1 LREERSWPTQT
12 IVTEP
17 VRRVQVGQF
26 AQALD
31 RVEYLLRNCGYL
43 AERKGDCV
51 VLSDNAHWL
60 DFRDLAPWLPF
71 RADALETFPWVREF
85 SRRGSESCKLG
96 PERFLERV
104 HGYKFP
110 ARGLDG
116 LVAYLVKALS
126 AVGVITNYSC
136 AGHVGF
142 LVIGIERGCSSAW
155 STILIRDVEA
165 KLRLRERWQVE
176 NGMLYVPRGDHVDW
190 VEYFLEVLDVADLLY
205 QERIRL
211 REIRREIALQMDAR
225 AEQFAFESIL
235 LNMDLLLQQ
244 VS

>member
-1 LREERSWPTQT
+1 MIISERIGRLQERFAASLRGEKAYPNLTMLP
-12 IVTEP
+12 EP

-60 DFRDLAPWLPF
+60 DFRDL
-71 RADALETFPWVREF
+71 
-85 SRRGSESCKLG
+85 
-96 PERFLERV
+96 
-104 HGYKFP
+104 
-110 ARGLDG
+110 
-116 LVAYLVKALS
+116 
-126 AVGVITNYSC
+126 
-136 AGHVGF
+136 
-142 LVIGIERGCSSAW
+142 
-155 STILIRDVEA
+155 
-165 KLRLRERWQVE
+165 
-176 NGMLYVPRGDHVDW
+176 
-190 VEYFLEVLDVADLLY
+190 DVADLLY

-211 REIRREIALQMDAR
+211 REIRREIALQMDAQ

>member
-1 LREERSWPTQT
+1 MQT

-71 RADALETFPWVREF
+71 RADALEAFPWVRGF
-85 SRRGSESCKLG
+85 SRHGSESSELG

-110 ARGLDG
+110 ACGLDG
-116 LVAYLVKALS
+116 LLAYLV
-126 AVGVITNYSC
+126 G
-136 AGHVGF
+136 G
-142 LVIGIERGCSSAW
+142 SSPA
-155 STILIRDVEA
+155 
-165 KLRLRERWQVE
+165 
-176 NGMLYVPRGDHVDW
+176 H
-190 VEYFLEVLDVADLLY
+190 FLELPVVRDRLSP
-205 QERIRL
+205 ERQL
-211 REIRREIALQMDAR
+211 
-225 AEQFAFESIL
+225 
-235 LNMDLLLQQ
+235 
-244 VS
+244 

>member
-1 LREERSWPTQT
+1 MTDPFTADSNGKRPIIEALIGVLSSRKHDP
-12 IVTEP
+12 
-17 VRRVQVGQF
+17 
-26 AQALD
+26 LD

-60 DFRDLAPWLPF
+60 DFRD
-71 RADALETFPWVREF
+71 
-85 SRRGSESCKLG
+85 
-96 PERFLERV
+96 
-104 HGYKFP
+104 
-110 ARGLDG
+110 
-116 LVAYLVKALS
+116 
-126 AVGVITNYSC
+126 
-136 AGHVGF
+136 
-142 LVIGIERGCSSAW
+142 
-155 STILIRDVEA
+155 
-165 KLRLRERWQVE
+165 
-176 NGMLYVPRGDHVDW
+176 
-190 VEYFLEVLDVADLLY
+190 LDVADLLY